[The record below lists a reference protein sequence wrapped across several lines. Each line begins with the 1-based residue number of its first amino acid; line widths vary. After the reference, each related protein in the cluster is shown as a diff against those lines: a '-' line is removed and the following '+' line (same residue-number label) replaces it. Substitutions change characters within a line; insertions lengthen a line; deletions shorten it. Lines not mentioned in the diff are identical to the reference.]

1 MDNETI
7 YMCLC
12 KIMQTQN
19 IIIEQVSSI
28 SKALADN
35 LDLPIEEGECDIDEI
50 IRVNK

>member
-12 KIMQTQN
+12 KIMQRQN
-19 IIIEQVSSI
+19 ILIEQVSSI

-35 LDLPIEEGECDIDEI
+35 LDLPIEEGECNIDEI
-50 IRVNK
+50 IRINE